1 MSTEENKKTV
11 LRFNKE
17 FLEEG
22 NQEVL
27 TEIVADGF
35 VNHTAPAGLPKDVSG
50 MIMLMQMIHKG
61 FSDLRIDIDLQIAE
75 NDLVSTVKTIHAIHT
90 GEIMGK
96 AATGK
101 AVTMHV
107 IDMVRLKNGKY
118 TDHWGRNNIMELIQQ
133 L

>member
-1 MSTEENKKTV
+1 MSTADNKETV

-17 FLEEG
+17 FLEQG
-22 NQEVL
+22 RNEVL
-27 TEIVADGF
+27 AGIVAEEF
-35 VNHTAPAGLPKDVSG
+35 VNHTAPAGLPNDVSG
-50 MIMLMQMIHKG
+50 LVMLMQMIHKG

-75 NDLVSTVKTIHAIHT
+75 NDLVSTVKRIHAFHT

-101 AVTMHV
+101 AVTFHV
-107 IDMVRLKNGKY
+107 IDMVRLKDGKY
-118 TDHWGRNNIMELIQQ
+118 TDHWGRNNIMEIIQQ